1 MTRHTLPSVL
11 SLLLLLLVLLVGG
24 CTKPEAGLDPDQPQE
39 GDWVRIEIPFVTP
52 TNTTRAVTLTDEDEN
67 DFKKATT
74 QVLVFDSNYELYEYS
89 AEVLDVV
96 PNNQNSHKTGKLIV
110 KAKASSEQQT
120 FVVIAGVTPK
130 SDLTG
135 LKSNILKDYIFTPT
149 DQYTTGWSP
158 ATLPMW
164 GEVPVTT
171 ITDKGASYVQQT
183 LYLLRAVAAVDVM
196 PEEDQPI
203 KRKSDGKTLS
213 ITSVRLY
220 NTMDRGYYAPA
231 IPNGHTSFDEFQV
244 TETTIPA
251 AAKKSDRPMEA
262 TGLTN
267 GSTHQLYCP
276 ETANGTGLAAAQRPC
291 AVVGLTDPSG
301 KETYYRIDFLA
312 RKDNVYKYIPLLR
325 NHRYSITVS
334 EVFGPGYDD
343 PKEASKAPSTLLEY
357 SIAEW
362 DDFTIESHYDGIFTL
377 YLRERN
383 LHISAAE
390 QDVTIHVRSN
400 WTRGWHYGDPT
411 VDGAVPGEK
420 VISFEYKYPNQTIG
434 VEGPATF
441 KVHANPST
449 KPRIIKLPILAAR
462 LATYVTIYQEGTL

>member
-1 MTRHTLPSVL
+1 MTRYTLSSAL
-11 SLLLLLLVLLVGG
+11 SLLLVLLVGG

-74 QVLVFDSNYELYEYS
+74 QVLVFDSYDLYEYS

-96 PNNQNSHKTGKLIV
+96 PNNQDSHKTGKLIV

-120 FVVIAGVTPK
+120 FVVIAGVSPK
-130 SDLTG
+130 SDLSG

-164 GEVPVTT
+164 GEVPVTI
-171 ITDKGASYVQQT
+171 ITEKGASYVQQT

-196 PEEDQPI
+196 PEEGQPI

-231 IPNGHTSFDEFQV
+231 IPSGHTSFDEFQV

-262 TGLTN
+262 TGLSN
-267 GSTHQLYCP
+267 GSSHQLYCP
-276 ETANGTGLAAAQRPC
+276 ETANGTGLDADDRPC

-312 RKDNVYKYIPLLR
+312 RKHNVYKYIPLLR

-343 PKEASKAPSTLLEY
+343 PMEASKAPSTLLEY

-362 DDFTIESHYDGIFTL
+362 EEFTIESQYDGIFTL

-390 QDVTIHVRSN
+390 QDVTIHVRSD

-420 VISFEYKYPNQTIG
+420 VISFKHKYPDQTIG
-434 VEGPATF
+434 EEGPATF
-441 KVHANPST
+441 KVYANPST

-462 LATYVTIYQEGTL
+462 LAIYVTIYQEGIL